1 MVTLLVGRSPL
12 YTAPAQGEAP
22 ASRATIADHVRFLAG
37 DKIRDRIVG
46 RPGIELA
53 ARYVADAFKA
63 DGLQPGGDDGSYV
76 QVLNA
81 TVPPRKTAVQTKNV
95 IGIVPGAGSLAG
107 EYVVIGAHYDSAV
120 IGLDSL
126 KMWAKMYPGV
136 KAAFKG
142 ADDNASGTAALIELA
157 KRLANCSRD
166 IGPRRSALL
175 IAFTGEE
182 VGAFGSKYFAEHP
195 TVPLDKITAMVNLDT
210 IGRME
215 GGRVDVYGVK
225 SGVEFHDLMM
235 DVGRE
240 LGLSIIDEPKKGH
253 ERPTSSTSATASPA
267 TSVFLYGGLGIAY
280 QTPFYRDGGGSRNKS
295 LVVSDDVPFF
305 RKRIPILFFSTG
317 KRGHTPDDNLDHLN
331 IDGIQRVVE
340 IVHSL
345 ADKLLHRPLR
355 VTFEGRIPGEY

>member
-1 MVTLLVGRSPL
+1 MLASWLAGWLLLSA
-12 YTAPAQGEAP
+12 APARGQVP
-22 ASRATIADHVRFLAG
+22 ASQATIADHVRFLAG

-63 DGLQPGGDDGSYV
+63 DGLQPGGDDGSYF

-81 TVPPRKTAVQTKNV
+81 TVPPRKTAVPTKNV

-107 EYVVIGAHYDSAV
+107 EYVVIGAHYDSAI

-126 KMWAKMYPGV
+126 KMWAKMCPGV

-182 VGAFGSKYFAEHP
+182 VGAFGSKYVAEHP
-195 TVPLDKITAMVNLDT
+195 TVPLDKITAMLNLDT

-215 GGRVDVYGVK
+215 GGRVDAYGVK

-240 LGLSIIDEPKKGH
+240 LDLTIVDEPKRGH
-253 ERPTSSTSATASPA
+253 AGATSRTSTITTAPPA
-267 TSVFLYGGLGIAY
+267 TKVLLYGALGIAY
-280 QTPFYRDGGGSRNKS
+280 STPFYRDGGGSRNPK
-295 LVVSDDVPFF
+295 LVVSDDLPFF
-305 RKRIPILFFSTG
+305 RKEIPV
-317 KRGHTPDDNLDHLN
+317 P
-331 IDGIQRVVE
+331 Q
-340 IVHSL
+340 
-345 ADKLLHRPLR
+345 HRQTR
-355 VTFEGRIPGEY
+355 SYAG